1 MIIHIKGLLF
11 SWFVYQKVVPGIL
24 GILTCILVYSIMK
37 QKYLE
42 KIGTNIT
49 VRPLC
54 TENIFLVS
62 SQPILLVL
70 RALCLL
76 IFVKLCFDWYFNT
89 SKAERVVVG
98 GAGGRWIFPVV
109 ILNLNHFWKT
119 CGHVPQIL
127 WIFLTFSSD
136 YFLGEKIKN

>member
-70 RALCLL
+70 RARCLL
-76 IFVKLCFDWYFNT
+76 IFVKLCFD
-89 SKAERVVVG
+89 
-98 GAGGRWIFPVV
+98 
-109 ILNLNHFWKT
+109 
-119 CGHVPQIL
+119 
-127 WIFLTFSSD
+127 
-136 YFLGEKIKN
+136 